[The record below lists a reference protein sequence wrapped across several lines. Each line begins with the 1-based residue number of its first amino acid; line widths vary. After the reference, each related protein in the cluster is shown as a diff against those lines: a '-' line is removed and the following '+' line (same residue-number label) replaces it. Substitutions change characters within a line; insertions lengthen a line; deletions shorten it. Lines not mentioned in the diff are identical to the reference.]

1 MFPGVRME
9 GWRRWFAHP
18 LGGGVAGGML
28 NTLVFSQVPLFAP
41 GSSQVAVGMFVVV
54 VVAVLFV
61 SLSGIGP
68 NCTCTKLFLG
78 PMQFV
83 CILLLEE
90 ICVHVQ
96 ALQQRVSDPRLFHNQ
111 EGCDQ

>member
-18 LGGGVAGGML
+18 LGGGVCRGML

-41 GSSQVAVGMFVVV
+41 GSSQVAVELFLLFFG
-54 VVAVLFV
+54 LFV
-61 SLSGIGP
+61 CLSGIGP

-78 PMQFV
+78 PMQFL

-90 ICVHVQ
+90 TCVHVQ
-96 ALQQRVSDPRLFHNQ
+96 ALQQRV
-111 EGCDQ
+111 